1 MEYEPTVSP
10 ILASGAVVLVF
21 AVLAVMLAVE
31 SPWGERA
38 MALVHGHAQ
47 KAMLGIALTATLG
60 SLFYSEVVGF
70 IPCEFCWYQ
79 RILMYPLALVL
90 LVAVV
95 TRSRIDARYII
106 ALAAVGLPISIY
118 HYQLQ
123 MFPEQATVCSSFV
136 PCSVKE
142 LEEWGFITIPFM
154 AGAAFLSI
162 LLLQI
167 AELRVGALYRRWSTE
182 EAEEEEPTAASPAG
196 RASAAAR

>member
-10 ILASGAVVLVF
+10 ILSAGAVVLVF
-21 AVLAVMLAVE
+21 SVFMVLFAIE
-31 SPWGERA
+31 SPWGGRV
-38 MALVHGHAQ
+38 MAFVHAHAQ
-47 KAMLGIALTATLG
+47 RLMLGVALTATLG
-60 SLFYSEVVGF
+60 SLFYSEVAGF
-70 IPCEFCWYQ
+70 VPCEFCWYQ
-79 RILMYPLALVL
+79 RILMYPLALIL
-90 LVAVV
+90 LVALVS
-95 TRSRIDARYII
+95 RSRVEPRYIV

-167 AELRVGALYRRWSTE
+167 AEWRVDALYRRWGEGEARE
-182 EAEEEEPTAASPAG
+182 ERPSKASN
-196 RASAAAR
+196 RSRLAAR